1 MGTPEL
7 KVDGA
12 VASITL
18 KRPERANRLEPD
30 DLAAIAEHIAAVNA
44 MPGVLVLRLQSEG
57 KYFCAGYD
65 INRMGQ
71 ARSVNFEDVVNALE
85 DARPVT
91 VAVMQ
96 GSVYGGGT
104 DFALA
109 CDFRIGVP
117 GMEMFMPAAR
127 LGLHFYRRGLERYF
141 SRLGLDNA
149 KRLFLTSETIEAERM
164 LAIGFL
170 TDLVAPEELAGAA
183 ERLCSTVASMAPIA
197 VVGMKKHLNRIA
209 RGTLDV
215 AELHE
220 DIARAVSSED
230 LKEGAAAWAE
240 KRAPRFTGR

>member
-1 MGTPEL
+1 MQRTAMGIPEL

-30 DLAAIAEHIAAVNA
+30 DLAAIAGHIAAVDA
-44 MPGVLVLRLQSEG
+44 MPDVLVLRLQAEG
-57 KYFCAGYD
+57 KYFCSGYD

-71 ARSVNFEDVVNALE
+71 AGSVNFEEVVNALE

-109 CDFRIGVP
+109 CDFRIGVQ

-141 SRLGLDNA
+141 TRLGLDNA
-149 KRLFLTSETIEAERM
+149 KRLFPTA
-164 LAIGFL
+164 
-170 TDLVAPEELAGAA
+170 
-183 ERLCSTVASMAPIA
+183 
-197 VVGMKKHLNRIA
+197 
-209 RGTLDV
+209 
-215 AELHE
+215 
-220 DIARAVSSED
+220 
-230 LKEGAAAWAE
+230 
-240 KRAPRFTGR
+240 